1 VGNRG
6 GFSQLFR
13 FDAQVSLAP
22 AAEVLQNALPNWKS
36 GIFVAKVDSKHIRIS
51 LCMIDVLWGESE
63 PWLT

>member
-1 VGNRG
+1 VVDNHG

-36 GIFVAKVDSKHIRIS
+36 GIFVAEVDSKHMRIY
-51 LCMIDVLWGESE
+51 LCVIDVLWGG
-63 PWLT
+63 LNRG